1 MKAKTTT
8 TTSSTT
14 TTTTTTTTKAI
25 NSIEYLV
32 FDNVTKNMVLVL
44 AQQYQ

>member
-8 TTSSTT
+8 TS
-14 TTTTTTTTKAI
+14 TTTTKAI

-32 FDNVTKNMVLVL
+32 FDNFTKKMVLVL